1 MEKSNSRFKIVG
13 AVVMGNV
20 IEYYDFAIFGYLA
33 TVIGGNFFPSDDP
46 AAATLASFGAFA
58 AGALMRPIGAIAFG
72 HLGDSLN
79 RRSVLMLSILTM
91 AVPTGLFALLP
102 TYQQAGLF
110 APIALVLLRLVQG
123 LSVGGEFSGSIVFA
137 NESGPGRFKGV
148 MTAIATSGGLFGIL
162 LGGFVCYLV
171 TSALPPRDM
180 TEWGWRIP
188 FALSVLISATGI
200 YFRHGLEDNY
210 EPPEHETSIPLLR
223 LWRHHRN
230 ALLGAFGAVVGGTV
244 IFYTLAVY
252 SVGWTTS
259 YAGLSNRDSLQIGT
273 LVLGI
278 GMVVFIGSGYL
289 ADRFGTMRIFRAGL
303 ILAILAAY
311 PLYLS
316 MSGGGYAVVL
326 LCETV
331 LFCILALILLP
342 SYVLMVD
349 IFPPDVRSTGLA
361 ISVNVAEG
369 IVGGSMPMV
378 LQFTVTRTGF
388 IMSPAVAIMLGA
400 AITLAIIAFSPAWK
414 TLRRRVG

>member
-1 MEKSNSRFKIVG
+1 LARINSRFKIVG
-13 AVVMGNV
+13 AIVMGNV

-33 TVIGGNFFPSDDP
+33 AIIGANFFPSDDP

-72 HLGDSLN
+72 HLGDSLS
-79 RRSVLMLSILTM
+79 RRSVLLLSILTM

-102 TYQQAGLF
+102 TYQQAGLL
-110 APIALVLLRLVQG
+110 APVALVLLRLIQG

-137 NESGPGRFKGV
+137 NESGPSRYKGL

-162 LGGFVCYLV
+162 LGGFVCYVV
-171 TSALPPRDM
+171 TASLDPADM
-180 TEWGWRIP
+180 TAWGWRIP
-188 FALSVLISATGI
+188 FALSILISATGL

-210 EPPEHETSIPLLR
+210 EPPQHETAIPLLR
-223 LWRHHRN
+223 LWRNHRA
-230 ALLGAFGAVVGGTV
+230 ALLGAFGAIVGGTV

-259 YAGLSNRDSLQIGT
+259 YAGLKTSDSLQIGT

-278 GMVVFIGSGYL
+278 GMVLFVGVGYL
-289 ADRFGTMRIFRAGL
+289 ADLVGAVRILRSGL
-303 ILAILAAY
+303 LLAVIAAF
-311 PLYLS
+311 PLYLW
-316 MSGGGYAVVL
+316 MSGGGYGVILA
-326 LCETV
+326 CETA
-331 LFCILALILLP
+331 LFGILALILLP

-369 IVGGSMPMV
+369 MVGGSMPV
-378 LQFTVTRTGF
+378 LLHFTVTKTGF
-388 IMSPAVAIMLGA
+388 VLTPAVAIILAA
-400 AITLAIIAFSPAWK
+400 AISFAVIAFNPAWR
-414 TLRRRVG
+414 TLRHRIG